1 MSRISTRASTSR
13 RKGKLRELHT
23 EEPRS
28 DGAGGPTGIVLPLN
42 MVGAGM
48 YEA

>member
-1 MSRISTRASTSR
+1 MV
-13 RKGKLRELHT
+13 
-23 EEPRS
+23 RS
-28 DGAGGPTGIVLPLN
+28 ESERDEGPGGSVGIVLPLN